1 MSTKEAEAYVTYKSD
16 QEYETC
22 EIHEHLTPHGRLDPS
37 SPIGLI
43 IVTKSGEWS
52 AQTRGKG
59 FI

>member
-1 MSTKEAEAYVTYKSD
+1 VSTKEAEAYVTYKSD

-52 AQTRGKG
+52 AQT
-59 FI
+59 